1 MFPFETVFVSFSVYI
16 SPDCLCTIQSN
27 LPKWILFKW
36 ITRLNGTSTE
46 CVVYI
51 PDDFINFFISV
62 LYGAPAPTGFGMEH
76 PTSLIRPWS
85 RHSTGAFLASSLT
98 LCDVVNSTLFAGRQQ
113 RCSRGAAQTDAGELA
128 SPSEHERQLLSR
140 LTPDVVCQLIDG
152 VFSELVAQFKVYAAP
167 LSHSASVLPLV
178 SETEIHPAVATVAQF
193 RVHSRLSSRS

>member
-1 MFPFETVFVSFSVYI
+1 MEHLLNASFTFLMI
-16 SPDCLCTIQSN
+16 SSIFYQRAIWGPGPHGI
-27 LPKWILFKW
+27 WH
-36 ITRLNGTSTE
+36 
-46 CVVYI
+46 
-51 PDDFINFFISV
+51 
-62 LYGAPAPTGFGMEH
+62 GAPPTN
-76 PTSLIRPWS
+76 LIRPWS

-140 LTPDVVCQLIDG
+140 LTPDVVCQLIDS